1 MEGLGFLG
9 AENTLRAKMLIIIL
23 VVVEDR
29 ENTLNPIINYSYYQ
43 LLRCL

>member
-23 VVVEDR
+23 VVVNGRPRVFGSR
-29 ENTLNPIINYSYYQ
+29 EYFES
-43 LLRCL
+43 